1 MKLLTQKEAS
11 VMLGYSP
18 KSGILAK
25 MRMEKYKGKWE
36 FTPRHIEFNGT
47 IRYPLD
53 WLEADLKAWREHKLK
68 GA

>member
-18 KSGILAK
+18 KSSILAQ

-36 FTPRHIEFNGT
+36 FTPRYIEFNGT
-47 IRYPLD
+47 IRSPLD